1 MPRSLLLLAL
11 TVAAPLAAQDSLKAT
26 IDIGFVNT
34 AGNTDVTSLN
44 VGEGIIYVANA
55 WTLTQRFSVVYA
67 RSNDSTITSQWKAGA
82 RADHPL
88 AAPLGAFALVAYERN
103 VFAGI
108 DRRLEETVGF
118 TASLLARDGNTLA
131 TELGVSANQETPVA
145 GSGSTETYAAGRVA
159 LMYRRDLTATA
170 YATLDSEFLPN
181 LKTTDDYR
189 VNGQASLVAPISS
202 RIATKLSYVVQ
213 YDNLPQAGFQAT
225 DRIFT
230 AGLQVTF

>member
-1 MPRSLLLLAL
+1 MPRSSLLLAL

-26 IDIGFVNT
+26 IDVGFVNT

-44 VGEGIIYVANA
+44 VGEGLVLMANA
-55 WTLTQRFSVVYA
+55 WTLTQRFAVVYA
-67 RSNDSTITSQWKAGA
+67 RTAGVTQTLQWKAGA

-103 VFAGI
+103 TFAGI

-118 TASLLARDGNTLA
+118 TASLLAQDGNTLL
-131 TELGVSANQETPVA
+131 TEVGVSANQETPVA
-145 GSGSTETYAAGRVA
+145 GSTATFAAGRLA
-159 LMYRRDLTATA
+159 LMYRRDLTETA

-213 YDNLPQAGFQAT
+213 YDHLPEAGFQTT